1 MSGNPAQID
10 FATPARHIAQIF
22 FQRVNDL
29 GDRTFIKLQNGGRF
43 DEVSWHDFGA
53 IVQSLVLALADT
65 GIARDHKVAIIGENC
80 LEWLAADLAT
90 LAGGWASVVASPAL
104 SDAMLGRI
112 LSHAEC
118 RAAFVQNPKLVGRL
132 LNLKGQLP
140 MLSQIFVM
148 QESDSILPGTISFNQ
163 LVERGR
169 RRDLTQ
175 LNEIIESVHAN
186 SLATIMYTSGST
198 GEPKGVMRTQD
209 NLLANITN
217 GGALVLSKPEELF
230 VIVLSLNHL
239 FGRFGFLKSA
249 VTGRTTALIEATEL
263 KLNLKTIESLGATV
277 MAMVPR
283 VMEHIWNLVLDGGE
297 NRLLWQ
303 RLEQLDQK
311 RSASRYID
319 DDGERQI
326 FEELKAKLAGT
337 VRRALGGRI
346 KYIAY
351 GAAAMP
357 PRIMRF
363 FELAGIPLIGAYG
376 LTECGGV
383 TLCGIGENRPGNLGK
398 PFANVE
404 IRVAADGEILVRGAT
419 VTPGYFKD
427 PEGTREV
434 LDEGGWFHTGDLGA
448 LDPDG
453 SLRITGRKKDV
464 FNCADGSN
472 IYPGLIELQLENE
485 SFIRQ
490 AILLGDRRPFIAALV
505 VPDRDNIATA
515 LGRAAADLSATE
527 ISAAVWSQI
536 MRVNGRLESYEQ
548 ICKIA
553 LIDKDFSTEARSVN
567 AFQKI
572 KVDRAVVASR
582 YRKEIDDVYT
592 FYTQGDRP

>member
-22 FQRVNDL
+22 FQRVGEL
-29 GDRTFIKLQNGGRF
+29 GDRTFIKLQNGERF
-43 DEVSWHDFGA
+43 DDVSWRDFGA
-53 IVQSLVLALADT
+53 TVQSLVLALAEM
-65 GIARDHKVAIIGENC
+65 GFARDHKVAIIGENC

-90 LAGGWASVVASPAL
+90 LAGGWASVVASPSL

-118 RAAFVQNPKLVGRL
+118 RAAFVQDPTSVGRL

-140 MLSQIFVM
+140 MLSHIFVM
-148 QESDSILPGTISFNQ
+148 QECDSILPGTISFNQ

-169 RRDLTQ
+169 RRDVAQ
-175 LNEIIESVHAN
+175 LNEIIESIHPS

-217 GGALVLSKPEELF
+217 GGELVLSKPEELF

-239 FGRFGFLKSA
+239 FGRFGFFKSV

-263 KLNLKTIESLGATV
+263 KLSLKTIESLGATV

-283 VMEHIWNLVLDGGE
+283 VMERIWNLVLDPGE
-297 NRLLWQ
+297 NRQLWQ

-311 RSASRYID
+311 RSAPAYID
-319 DDGERQI
+319 DDGERQT
-326 FEELKAKLAGT
+326 FEDLKAKLAGT
-337 VRRALGGRI
+337 VRRELGGRI

-363 FELAGIPLIGAYG
+363 FELTGIPLIGSYG

-404 IRVAADGEILVRGAT
+404 IRIAADGEILVRGPT

-434 LDEGGWFHTGDLGA
+434 LDEEGWFHTGDLGA

-464 FNCADGSN
+464 FNCSDGSN
-472 IYPGLIELQLENE
+472 IYPGFIELQLENE

-490 AILLGDRRPFIAALV
+490 AILVGDRRPFIAALV
-505 VPDRDNIATA
+505 VPDRDKIAAA
-515 LGRAAADLSATE
+515 LGRAAANLSATE
-527 ISAAVWSQI
+527 VSAAVWSQI
-536 MRVNGRLESYEQ
+536 MRLNGRLESYER
-548 ICKIA
+548 ICRFA
-553 LIDKDFSTEARSVN
+553 VVDKDFPAEARSVN
-567 AFQKI
+567 VFQKI
-572 KVDRAVVASR
+572 KVDRAVVAAQ
-582 YRKEIDDVYT
+582 YRDVIEGLYRD
-592 FYTQGDRP
+592 TQGDRT